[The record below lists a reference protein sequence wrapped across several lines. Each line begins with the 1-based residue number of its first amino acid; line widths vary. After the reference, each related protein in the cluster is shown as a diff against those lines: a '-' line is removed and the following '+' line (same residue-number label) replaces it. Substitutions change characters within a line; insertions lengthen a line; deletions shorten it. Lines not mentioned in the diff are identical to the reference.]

1 MGRGRRGSRAREEG
15 RGERGLQSPSPG
27 GPGRSCPLSPGPP
40 TEPGSPWPPGW
51 AAAPA
56 SWLSSPA
63 ARVGAH
69 FLAGTSDSGSV
80 TWQRS
85 HVTGARRSP
94 NWRKGKRQRR
104 GGGRGAVGKGRRAAP
119 GRLPPSA
126 TADPLTPHSP
136 RPSPPQ
142 SAESLG
148 DQTPA
153 RDKLVERR
161 AAGERH
167 LTALELCLAVPEEPG
182 SHSTAVRAPRPP
194 PGAPRA
200 ALSPPGGAAGRRAPA
215 SPQ

>member
-27 GPGRSCPLSPGPP
+27 GPGRSCQLSPGPP

-56 SWLSSPA
+56 SWLSLPA

-94 NWRKGKRQRR
+94 NRRKGKRQRR
-104 GGGRGAVGKGRRAAP
+104 GGGRGAIGKGRRGAP
-119 GRLPPSA
+119 GRLPLFGYRRPSNSPLPP
-126 TADPLTPHSP
+126 PLT
-136 RPSPPQ
+136 
-142 SAESLG
+142 
-148 DQTPA
+148 TPK
-153 RDKLVERR
+153 R
-161 AAGERH
+161 
-167 LTALELCLAVPEEPG
+167 
-182 SHSTAVRAPRPP
+182 
-194 PGAPRA
+194 
-200 ALSPPGGAAGRRAPA
+200 
-215 SPQ
+215 